1 MKSGKYGRREV
12 EVEKNRVEKNEVEL
26 KVKEALSVENP
37 RCDVVAHLRY

>member
-1 MKSGKYGRREV
+1 MESME
-12 EVEKNRVEKNEVEL
+12 EEKNEVEL